1 LSSLIILSA
10 FLSISSFSSH
20 RISLWG
26 RLSTKTPITSISR
39 PGNYRP
45 ARNGVCCSLRQ
56 EIIKKAGGHQDLAQ
70 PGSAEK
76 QGERLEDEWELGFS
90 GQLKNGKTVPQNSL
104 RTVVADA
111 ADNRQ

>member
-1 LSSLIILSA
+1 MRSFLPNPTGSVGNPWSLAMSFSLSSLIILSA

-56 EIIKKAGGHQDLAQ
+56 ELIKKAGGHQDLAQ

-76 QGERLEDEWELGFS
+76 QGERLEDEWVRGFS
-90 GQLKNGKTVPQNSL
+90 VTL
-104 RTVVADA
+104 
-111 ADNRQ
+111 